1 MVQEEGLETWEEK
14 GEDME
19 AKRTLKVGDPCFA
32 KVKGWMPYPARI
44 VGVQRRSKKLKFT
57 VIFYKTKETG
67 EIWSENLWSVT
78 PVTVKKM
85 VTEKSLK
92 KDIFKNAF
100 EEMKRHHKLDEFGMP
115 LVEGVEH
122 EIDDTSYGDRG
133 EPSEKEDEFDVEFD
147 NIFRNKR
154 NFQANSAVTEEDVE
168 EVDNEIHSELECT
181 DVVGEAVAQDVE
193 NTDSADL
200 GEPIIGAKESMD
212 IIKVDKGCVEGS
224 IDDGDT
230 AESTEDKM
238 EGNQKNK
245 IVRNKKKQKPK
256 ATKANRKVRM
266 IKKKGAEET
275 PVVGA
280 EKTPAAGDED
290 TPAAGDEETPVAG
303 DEETPAAGEEETP
316 ATGEED
322 APAAAA
328 EDAGETRPRQ
338 VSQTA
343 DKARV
348 TKPKV
353 VKPKRSQTLRES
365 ELVAD
370 EAFADKI
377 VITDENTYL
386 CKHCPLFVT
395 SVKLVARSHAQACGV
410 KKKLGRRSKKIKCDE
425 CGEEFKGKKNLMK
438 HILKNHSLPS
448 YQCSVCRKRFKSRV
462 NYKKHLMI
470 HNHLKSVNCPHC
482 PKTFSF
488 ESYKKRH
495 IKRVHEKNLKIPQ
508 NVKDKNGE
516 KEIAVI
522 INQDEEFHGGNFFWK
537 FGASFPNTEKFR
549 SCSYQQFFSS
559 LGLNSKEEWEDWLLV
574 SKMLNLSIKA
584 DGSNDG
590 FEVAVTK
597 QGNGDETV
605 VCAGSQI
612 LIAGK
617 IFTMEDFVK
626 EIVCEL
632 AGTAVDLAC
641 GSVDQ
646 PNEVLSLDEDVGKY
660 GVAGKV
666 ECDGSIEKLLRDL
679 HFQEKCPTV
688 TAELSNVIVEPATDD
703 DPYDVNDG
711 VGDPTVASTKT
722 SSRDD
727 ENVARLIVCHHC
739 EASGFKDG
747 WFLRRHI
754 SQMHVGSVQCDICD
768 NVFIDKHRYLQHS
781 RTCYYWCDKDGC
793 NYHEK
798 RKSRVDS
805 HKRRHERDS

>member
-1 MVQEEGLETWEEK
+1 M
-14 GEDME
+14 D
-19 AKRTLKVGDPCFA
+19 AKRALKVGDPCFA

-44 VGVQRRSKKLKFT
+44 VGVQKTSKKLKFS
-57 VIFYKTKETG
+57 VLFYRTKETG

-78 PVTVKKM
+78 PVTVKKI

-92 KDIFKNAF
+92 KDIFKIAF
-100 EEMKRHHKLDEFGMP
+100 EEMKMHHKLDDFGMP
-115 LVEGVEH
+115 SADEN
-122 EIDDTSYGDRG
+122 EIDETSRDGDRA
-133 EPSEKEDEFDVEFD
+133 ESSEMDEEFHLEFD
-147 NIFRNKR
+147 NIFRNR
-154 NFQANSAVTEEDVE
+154 SMPQAHSAVPDDEVE
-168 EVDNEIHSELECT
+168 EEEETSSEVGNGIQSEFDLASVAVTQGVEDNATADLQEPINGAKKSRDTIEVDK
-181 DVVGEAVAQDVE
+181 VGEEGTAAEGETVE
-193 NTDSADL
+193 
-200 GEPIIGAKESMD
+200 I
-212 IIKVDKGCVEGS
+212 
-224 IDDGDT
+224 
-230 AESTEDKM
+230 TE
-238 EGNQKNK
+238 NK
-245 IVRNKKKQKPK
+245 IERIQKKQKLK
-256 ATKANRKVRM
+256 ATKATRKVGM
-266 IKKKGAEET
+266 IKKKGAEDA
-275 PVVGA
+275 PAASA
-280 EKTPAAGDED
+280 EDAPAAG
-290 TPAAGDEETPVAG
+290 A
-303 DEETPAAGEEETP
+303 
-316 ATGEED
+316 ED

-328 EDAGETRPRQ
+328 EDDEETRPRQ
-338 VSQTA
+338 ANLTA
-343 DKARV
+343 KKV
-348 TKPKV
+348 KMTKQKV

-370 EAFADKI
+370 EAFAEKI
-377 VITDENTYL
+377 VVKDDNTFH
-386 CKHCPLFVT
+386 CKLCPLFVT
-395 SVKLVARSHAQACGV
+395 SVKLLARSHAHACGV

-425 CGEEFKGKKNLMK
+425 CGEDFKGKSNLKK
-438 HILKNHSLPS
+438 HIMNYHTLPS
-448 YQCSVCRKRFKSRV
+448 YQCSVCMKKFKSRV

-495 IKRVHEKNLKIPQ
+495 IKRVHEKNLKVPQ
-508 NVKDKNGE
+508 NENDKNGE
-516 KEIAVI
+516 KTITVT

-537 FGASFPNTEKFR
+537 FEASFPNTEAFR

-597 QGNGDETV
+597 QGNGDEMV

-703 DPYDVNDG
+703 DPYDVNGG
-711 VGDPTVASTKT
+711 VGDPTVASNKT

-739 EASGFKDG
+739 GASGFKDG

-754 SQMHVGSVQCDICD
+754 SQMHVGSVQCDICE

-805 HKRRHERDS
+805 HKRRHERES